1 MLSYFFSEYIPR
13 RLRSTLFSEYI
24 PRRLRSTLAF
34 CALAALGAACAE
46 SAPQQESVPAAAS
59 ATTLLDAPDQTF
71 TRGGVTINYRS
82 IGSGEP
88 LLLVHG
94 YGDNLKMWVGLADSL
109 ATVHRVIAVDARG
122 FGKSS
127 KPAGVANYGEA
138 MVEDLVALLDTTGTK
153 QVHVVGYSMGAMLAA
168 KLALTHPDRVGTVTL
183 AAGSFHKDVAA
194 LRDMVRPWIDD
205 LEHGRRLTRLL
216 KQIVPV
222 LSDSQAKTFSDQ
234 LFAESDSA
242 ALVDVMKGFTDFS
255 IDWAKVAATRIPAVA
270 IVGADDP
277 LRPYTRDL
285 AARWPGA
292 KLVELPATDH
302 MTIFTSPRLL
312 EEIRL
317 VTKANPLGG

>member
-1 MLSYFFSEYIPR
+1 MLSNFLSEYIPPM
-13 RLRSTLFSEYI
+13 LRSALTVG
-24 PRRLRSTLAF
+24 
-34 CALAALGAACAE
+34 ALATLGGACAE
-46 SAPQQESVPAAAS
+46 SAPQQESVPAPAS
-59 ATTLLDAPDQTF
+59 PTTLLEAPDETF
-71 TRGGVTINYRS
+71 TRDGVTINYRS

-127 KPAGVANYGEA
+127 KPAGVANYGDA
-138 MVEDLVALLDTTGTK
+138 MVEDLVALLDSTGTR

-168 KLALTHPDRVGTVTL
+168 ELALTHPDRVGTVTL

-205 LEHGRRLTRLL
+205 LEHGRRLTKLL

-222 LSDSQAKTFSDQ
+222 LSDSQVKTFSDQ

-242 ALVDVMKGFTDFS
+242 ALVNVMKGFTDFS

-270 IVGADDP
+270 IVGVDDP
-277 LRPYTRDL
+277 LLPYSRDL
-285 AARWPGA
+285 AARWPGS

-317 VTKANPLGG
+317 LTKANPFGGSTSR